1 MGRIGTLLLSCAA
14 GLAIGLMSYTA
25 SAQQSLRMAVETTS
39 GDPTNVMLATFRDE
53 LAASTGDAFNLQFF
67 DGGSLGD
74 EGALMEMLR
83 VNQVQVVP
91 IGSDIVEL
99 ESKFAVFDAPFLFDN
114 KEQARRALAGEL
126 GTLLK
131 QALRESTGLELIAFG
146 ELGFRVISNNTRPI
160 ETPED
165 LKGLKLRTP
174 GSAMRIAAF
183 TRLGAAPTP
192 MSLGDVYVAMRQG
205 ALDGQENPMSVIEEF
220 SFHEVQKYI
229 SLTNHVY
236 TPISLVMNGR
246 AFDALSDEHKKAVIA
261 AAEVAAKATQDL
273 SDEQDA
279 RLVSFFE
286 EAGVQVN
293 TLDLAPFREA
303 AVPIHEQIA
312 AAVTP
317 EFITRAKEII
327 NE

>member
-1 MGRIGTLLLSCAA
+1 TL
-14 GLAIGLMSYTA
+14 T
-25 SAQQSLRMAVETTS
+25 E
-39 GDPTNVMLATFRDE
+39 
-53 LAASTGDAFNLQFF
+53 
-67 DGGSLGD
+67 
-74 EGALMEMLR
+74 
-83 VNQVQVVP
+83 
-91 IGSDIVEL
+91 
-99 ESKFAVFDAPFLFDN
+99 
-114 KEQARRALAGEL
+114 
-126 GTLLK
+126 
-131 QALRESTGLELIAFG
+131 ALRDSTGLQMLAFG

-183 TRLGAAPTP
+183 TELGAAPTP

-246 AFDALSDEHKKAVIA
+246 AFDALSEEQQQAVIA
-261 AAEVAAKATQDL
+261 AAEVAAKATHDL

-286 EAGVQVN
+286 EAGVQ
-293 TLDLAPFREA
+293 
-303 AVPIHEQIA
+303 
-312 AAVTP
+312 
-317 EFITRAKEII
+317 
-327 NE
+327 